1 MRACDTVINMYDGE
15 IDEAYDE
22 PRQSLLDLVQQ
33 RMAEIGKTVMISRL
47 VYVAR
52 PVDLHSNTKE
62 ITDFHEI
69 LIDEAV
75 GDSSEKCTGLLL
87 CYPNVS
93 LHVIEAPHAILIAL
107 LHCLGERAAG
117 LDVIDAVKILSFT
130 DDVPFRAFKDWHTA
144 FIGGTEE
151 VHDSYEPAEKDTVV
165 PLASEVNLTF
175 LKVARRMSDMAPAAV
190 DAALQSPAL
199 AFPEL
204 PSIKTLQSL
213 LLATGVPS
221 SKEFLE
227 IFDATLDVNL
237 DSERVWPVPESSK

>member
-1 MRACDTVINMYDGE
+1 MGCVIVCGIATSMYDGD

-62 ITDFHEI
+62 IADFHEI

-93 LHVIEAPHAILIAL
+93 LHVIEAPTNDYPPGQLSCEGAL
-107 LHCLGERAAG
+107 TVAA
-117 LDVIDAVKILSFT
+117 
-130 DDVPFRAFKDWHTA
+130 
-144 FIGGTEE
+144 
-151 VHDSYEPAEKDTVV
+151 
-165 PLASEVNLTF
+165 
-175 LKVARRMSDMAPAAV
+175 
-190 DAALQSPAL
+190 
-199 AFPEL
+199 
-204 PSIKTLQSL
+204 SL
-213 LLATGVPS
+213 LLFAVGFTPAFRWRIANVADRARRKLGLKGGV
-221 SKEFLE
+221 E
-227 IFDATLDVNL
+227 
-237 DSERVWPVPESSK
+237 ER